1 MQRVLVV
8 DDEPGVQESLRML
21 LKQEFDVVTAGD
33 VESALRSIASHPP
46 DLILLDIMM
55 PGPSGLDLLAE
66 LEERAVTAPVVV
78 LTATTQLSVAVEA
91 MKQGAADFITKPFEL
106 DALRHKVRQLLAHS
120 ALEHE
125 VQQLRDEVQRRQQLG
140 DLIGRSPPMQDVF
153 RTIERLAR
161 SRANVLLTGESG
173 TGKELAARAI
183 HSHSPRAAGPFV
195 AVNCS
200 AINPNLIE
208 SELFGHEKGAFTG
221 AHEQRRGRFEAAEGG
236 TLLLDEIGEL
246 DPSIQVKLL
255 RAIQEREIERVG
267 AGDAIPVD
275 VRIVAATHRDLEHEV
290 AAGRFRQD
298 LFFRINVVPL
308 RMPPLRERGDDIRLL
323 AHHALERHE
332 RELGHPLRLSDAAD
346 AALQRH
352 PWPGNVRELENA
364 IEHGV
369 ALAEGEVIEDRDLP
383 EGVGERSP
391 TDALRDDW
399 RQGLLSFESAV
410 ASFEQALI
418 REALERRSW
427 NQTRAAEDL
436 RITRRVLKL
445 KMDRLGMKDG
455 DTGEEGRSGAGVG
468 ADGRGETGPDS

>member
-8 DDEPGVQESLRML
+8 DDEAGVQESLRML
-21 LKQEFDVVTAGD
+21 LKQEFEVSTAGD

-55 PGPSGLDLLAE
+55 PGPSGLALLAE
-66 LEERAVTAPVVV
+66 LEERAIAVPVVV

-106 DALRHKVRQLLAHS
+106 DALRLKVRQLLAHR
-120 ALEHE
+120 ALENE

-140 DLIGRSPPMQDVF
+140 DLIGRSPAMQDVF
-153 RTIERLAR
+153 RTIERLAK

-183 HSHSPRAAGPFV
+183 HSLGPRSQGPFV
-195 AVNCS
+195 AVNCN

-221 AHEQRRGRFEAAEGG
+221 AHEKRRGRFEAAEGG
-236 TLLLDEIGEL
+236 TLLLDEIGDLE
-246 DPSIQVKLL
+246 PNIQVKLL
-255 RAIQEREIERVG
+255 RTLQERVIERVG
-267 AGDAIPVD
+267 SSESISVD
-275 VRIVAATHRDLEHEV
+275 VRIVAATHRDLEREV
-290 AAGRFRQD
+290 ADGRFRQD
-298 LFFRINVVPL
+298 LFFRISVVPL

-323 AHHALERHE
+323 AEHSLERHA
-332 RELGHPLRLSDAAD
+332 REVGHPLRLSAA
-346 AALQRH
+346 AISALQRH
-352 PWPGNVRELENA
+352 AWPGNVRELENA

-369 ALAEGEVIEDRDLP
+369 ALVEGEVIEARDLP
-383 EGVGERSP
+383 EGIGERSR
-391 TDALRDDW
+391 TEALSDDW
-399 RQGLLSFESAV
+399 RRGLLNFEEAV
-410 ASFEQALI
+410 ARFEQALI
-418 REALERRSW
+418 LEALERRSW

-445 KMDRLGMKDG
+445 RMDRLGMKDG
-455 DTGEEGRSGAGVG
+455 SSGGPEHAGGEMGSRV
-468 ADGRGETGPDS
+468 DSDPSTDS